1 MFNMEEGN
9 SGAFPRLVFHIA
21 DVVESPSWLFSDLG
35 QSLVQWTLCWL
46 LMLNGFAW
54 LDRVLLSWRTRI
66 KDNERWWK
74 YILKLGRI
82 PARLLFPCCLVPHI
96 SKIIARL
103 LGGRRA
109 RRHAVSCESE
119 HPAGLKL
126 RALTNR
132 SVNHHYRAT
141 QELLGWSFQ
150 HSWMQPIFHLKRI
163 REFLQLNMGRFF

>member
-1 MFNMEEGN
+1 MLLKVFSTVFGF
-9 SGAFPRLVFHIA
+9 GASF
-21 DVVESPSWLFSDLG
+21 
-35 QSLVQWTLCWL
+35 VQWTLCRL
-46 LMLNGFAW
+46 LMLNGIAW
-54 LDRVLLSWRTRI
+54 LDRVLLSCRKRMEDDENTSLNW
-66 KDNERWWK
+66 
-74 YILKLGRI
+74 LKSNPLGEYRI
-82 PARLLFPCCLVPHI
+82 PAILLFPCCLVPHI

-119 HPAGLKL
+119 HRAGLKL

-141 QELLGWSFQ
+141 QELLGWSFP